1 MIRILSIWLLGLLAL
16 FALTSC
22 ALTTKAQP
30 TVPRFFSP
38 EPTQGQT
45 QAQAQAALPRVE
57 QPVELRLGRV
67 QAAAHIREK
76 IIYRNS
82 PNEFGFYDDLLW
94 TERPEAYLR
103 RALTQTLFEEEGVR
117 SIVSGAGST
126 LDVEL
131 VSFEEIRK
139 PQHLAQVRV
148 TLVLRDDRAV
158 RLEQTLT
165 VERPI
170 PSVDKSQLPGAI
182 AAALGDAL
190 RSAVVQISERV
201 LPQLPPATP
210 PSSSGT
216 GTATATAAQ
225 AAAK

>member
-22 ALTTKAQP
+22 ALTQKAQP

-38 EPTQGQT
+38 EP
-45 QAQAQAALPRVE
+45 AHAPASLPRVE

-82 PNEFGFYDDLLW
+82 PNEFGFYEDLLW
-94 TERPEAYLR
+94 TERPENYLR

-117 SIVSGAGST
+117 SIVTGAGST

-139 PQHLAQVRV
+139 PQHLAQVRL

-170 PSVDKSQLPGAI
+170 PTVEKSQLPGAI

-190 RSAVVQISERV
+190 RSAVVQVSERV
-201 LPQLPPATP
+201 LPQLAPT
-210 PSSSGT
+210 S
-216 GTATATAAQ
+216 TATATAAR